1 MDDKPTRPDEVT
13 GTLSCVEFVIDGE
26 QENDDEREPGTYV
39 TVRIDDP
46 HLRWSAGRVALRYL
60 VK

>member
-1 MDDKPTRPDEVT
+1 MDGETRPDEVT
-13 GTLSCVEFVIDGE
+13 GTLHSVEFLVDGE
-26 QENDDEREPGTYV
+26 QEDDDAREPGTYV

-46 HLRWSAGRVALRYL
+46 NLRWSAGRVALRYL